1 METNKTSVLFIGS
14 GAVGGGSIAGTYGG
28 IGLVGSFGGMSLGAF
43 PLATAGAIVGAAAS
57 GAIAAIQDRDAVA
70 ITAVGIGTLG
80 GVATYSAVGGVGLGI
95 GGTAFGIGMGTMAT
109 LGGIV
114 GLGVYGV
121 AKMLGGS
128 NNTAQLYAN
137 LQAIADIRTE
147 YELEQKFIALE
158 TDVDVE
164 KELAK
169 LKAQMG
175 YRPKA
180 PPEVSSYF
188 LWGKNQNWHDAVKPK
203 AQTQVVPK
211 QPLLEFKLQLKHAIG
226 GQGKAIECFALSPDA
241 QTLATARNNGQIQ
254 LYNLQTRRH
263 LYTFFGCSLPIEALV
278 ITPDSKQLIAGDTQG
293 NITIWELATKQL
305 LHTFNAHK
313 SLITCII
320 CSKQN
325 IITASADKTI
335 KIWQQATGRLKR
347 TLAKHQDTIYALTL
361 SKDGKILASG
371 SADTTIRIWKLDSYQ
386 EPTLIGVNYWVTSLA
401 FTPDSKLLV
410 SADTSGCLKFWD
422 WQTHTLLNSV
432 NVDTTFIPA
441 IAISPTENLLAIDT
455 RNHLVKLWQLPTGT
469 FISELPGI
477 SPLAFS
483 SDGQTLVTC
492 REGDGVSIW
501 QLS

>member
-1 METNKTSVLFIGS
+1 METNKTSVLLVGS
-14 GAVGGGSIAGTYGG
+14 GVVAGGSIAGTYGG

-128 NNTAQLYAN
+128 NNTTQLYAN
-137 LQAIADIRTE
+137 LQAIAALTAE

-158 TDVDVE
+158 TDIEVE

-169 LKAQMG
+169 LKAQRA

-180 PPEVSSYF
+180 LPQVSSYF

-203 AQTQVVPK
+203 PQVVPK
-211 QPLLEFKLQLKHAIG
+211 QPLLEFKLQLKHTIG
-226 GQGKAIECFALSPDA
+226 TQGKAIECLALSADG
-241 QTLATARNNGQIQ
+241 QTLATARKNGQIQ
-254 LYNLQTRRH
+254 LYDCQTRCH
-263 LYTFFGCSLPIEALV
+263 FYTFFGCSLPLEALA

-305 LHTFNAHK
+305 LHTFNAH
-313 SLITCII
+313 SNLITKII
-320 CSKQN
+320 CN
-325 IITASADKTI
+325 
-335 KIWQQATGRLKR
+335 
-347 TLAKHQDTIYALTL
+347 
-361 SKDGKILASG
+361 
-371 SADTTIRIWKLDSYQ
+371 
-386 EPTLIGVNYWVTSLA
+386 
-401 FTPDSKLLV
+401 
-410 SADTSGCLKFWD
+410 
-422 WQTHTLLNSV
+422 
-432 NVDTTFIPA
+432 
-441 IAISPTENLLAIDT
+441 
-455 RNHLVKLWQLPTGT
+455 
-469 FISELPGI
+469 
-477 SPLAFS
+477 
-483 SDGQTLVTC
+483 
-492 REGDGVSIW
+492 
-501 QLS
+501 